1 MCHCAH
7 VQVLEANCTAMRY
20 LQLGHQAWA
29 TFIAAPS
36 AQLQA
41 LATTVFWPCQKPH
54 YKGMLQTAMQQAPA
68 AAAAVGK
75 SAAYAAAAEAQQQ
88 QQKQVLRLAQFSS
101 DAPYAASLLGYL
113 PGSQPNSTRC
123 QHGIQ

>member
-1 MCHCAH
+1 LDIKLGPHSLLR
-7 VQVLEANCTAMRY
+7 QVHSFKLWLPQYSGLVRSLTIKAWQQLPFMITEKEAAIDHDIC
-20 LQLGHQAWA
+20 
-29 TFIAAPS
+29 
-36 AQLQA
+36 
-41 LATTVFWPCQKPH
+41 C
-54 YKGMLQTAMQQAPA
+54 MLQTAMQQAPA